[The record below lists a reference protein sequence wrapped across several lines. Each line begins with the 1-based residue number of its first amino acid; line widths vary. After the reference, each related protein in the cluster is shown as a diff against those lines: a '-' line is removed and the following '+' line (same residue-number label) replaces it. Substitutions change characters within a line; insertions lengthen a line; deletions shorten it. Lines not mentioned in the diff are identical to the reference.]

1 MLLRFPCMGDY
12 CVLVADGTRIMLTH
26 GHHYNEDN
34 VTAPG
39 VDALFCGHTHLWK
52 LERNADGILVC
63 NTGSITFPKGGNV
76 PTFATI
82 DEDGSVRMRGLDG
95 NVLSEMALKNGTE

>member
-1 MLLRFPCMGDY
+1 MNRQRSENCNLQEYEISGN
-12 CVLVADGTRIMLTH
+12 I
-26 GHHYNEDN
+26 
-34 VTAPG
+34 
-39 VDALFCGHTHLWK
+39 GHTHLWK

-82 DEDGSVRMRGLDG
+82 DEDGSVRMRGLEGD
-95 NVLSEMALKNGTE
+95 VLSEMALKNGTE

>member
-1 MLLRFPCMGDY
+1 MPISG
-12 CVLVADGTRIMLTH
+12 I
-26 GHHYNEDN
+26 
-34 VTAPG
+34 
-39 VDALFCGHTHLWK
+39 WK

-82 DEDGSVRMRGLDG
+82 DEDGPVRMRGLHG
-95 NVLSEMALKNGTE
+95 NVLSEMALKKRD

>member
-1 MLLRFPCMGDY
+1 MNRQQSENCDLQEYEISGN
-12 CVLVADGTRIMLTH
+12 I
-26 GHHYNEDN
+26 
-34 VTAPG
+34 
-39 VDALFCGHTHLWK
+39 GHTHLWK

-95 NVLSEMALKNGTE
+95 NVLSEMPLKNGTE

>member
-1 MLLRFPCMGDY
+1 MNRQQSENCNLQEYEISGN
-12 CVLVADGTRIMLTH
+12 I
-26 GHHYNEDN
+26 
-34 VTAPG
+34 
-39 VDALFCGHTHLWK
+39 GHTHLWK

>member
-1 MLLRFPCMGDY
+1 MNRQQSENCDLQEYEISGN
-12 CVLVADGTRIMLTH
+12 I
-26 GHHYNEDN
+26 
-34 VTAPG
+34 
-39 VDALFCGHTHLWK
+39 GHTHLWK

>member
-1 MLLRFPCMGDY
+1 MNRQRSENCNLQEYEISGS
-12 CVLVADGTRIMLTH
+12 I
-26 GHHYNEDN
+26 GH
-34 VTAPG
+34 A
-39 VDALFCGHTHLWK
+39 HLWK

>member
-1 MLLRFPCMGDY
+1 MNRQQSENCNLQEY
-12 CVLVADGTRIMLTH
+12 EI
-26 GHHYNEDN
+26 
-34 VTAPG
+34 PG
-39 VDALFCGHTHLWK
+39 NIGHTHLWK

-82 DEDGSVRMRGLDG
+82 DEDGSVRMRGLEGD
-95 NVLSEMALKNGTE
+95 VLSEMALKNGTE

>member
-1 MLLRFPCMGDY
+1 MNRQQSENCDLQEYEISGN
-12 CVLVADGTRIMLTH
+12 I
-26 GHHYNEDN
+26 GHS
-34 VTAPG
+34 G
-39 VDALFCGHTHLWK
+39 IWK

-82 DEDGSVRMRGLDG
+82 DEDGSVRMRGLEGD
-95 NVLSEMALKNGTE
+95 VLSGMALKNGTE